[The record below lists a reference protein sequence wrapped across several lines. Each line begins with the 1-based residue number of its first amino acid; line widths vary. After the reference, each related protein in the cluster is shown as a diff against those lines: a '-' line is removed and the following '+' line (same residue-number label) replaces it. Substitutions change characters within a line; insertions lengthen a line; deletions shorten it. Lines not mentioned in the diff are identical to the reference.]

1 MRRLA
6 LLPLLAAPLV
16 LVACKGQ
23 RAKLEQLV
31 PDGATGMMSVDAK
44 GIAESPLY
52 AKLKAIEED
61 PDAPISTAPKPV
73 PAADPNAPQAGDLPI
88 GRRKQE

>member
-1 MRRLA
+1 MLTPARR
-6 LLPLLAAPLV
+6 PPTP
-16 LVACKGQ
+16 
-23 RAKLEQLV
+23 EE
-31 PDGATGMMSVDAK
+31 
-44 GIAESPLY
+44 IADIN

-61 PDAPISTAPKPV
+61 PDAPMSTAPKAVPA